1 LDPETASGHD
11 DLPSSSYRLSIA
23 ACVSMMSVGATNAR
37 YIIVLPSQQG
47 GGPSGSP
54 ISCRGA

>member
-1 LDPETASGHD
+1 
-11 DLPSSSYRLSIA
+11 
-23 ACVSMMSVGATNAR
+23 MMSVGATSAR

-54 ISCRGA
+54 ISWCGAWSRRGRESAEIWMRS